1 MGSSR
6 TRIRFA
12 ISAVVLGLFLLH
24 SARILP
30 WRLLDVVE
38 AFTYDARVNLTLPRR
53 ADPKI
58 VIVDLDERSLAAE
71 GQWPWTRDRLATLVD
86 HLFDRYHIRVFGF
99 DMVFA
104 EADDKAGRLWQQL
117 ADGTLADLP
126 AVAERRA
133 AVAASLD
140 YDARLAQALRGRP
153 VVLGFFFKPRLGERE
168 AAQTGQLCA
177 PLIDA
182 GAARLYDVAFYEPAG
197 AGGNVPALRAAAA
210 SCGFFDNPAVDF
222 DGVYRRVPLLQRY
235 GGAIYPSLALEVAR
249 LALGRAP
256 ASLEFDPPDVR
267 SSLHLERL
275 RLGDRA
281 VPVDAQ
287 AAAYVPYRGDNRTFR
302 YVSATDVIR
311 GAVADPAMLR
321 DAVVLMGATAAGYL
335 DLRSTPVNKVFAGV
349 EVHASLVDGIL
360 NGGIRQKAP
369 YYDGIEAVLLLLV
382 ALALAWAFSH
392 LTAAWSAL
400 VGFGLVAA
408 LVGLA
413 LAFWSG
419 AAFILPLGVPV
430 VFALALFMA
439 HLLYGYFIES
449 RRARS
454 IARSFGE
461 YVPPEVVAE
470 MAERGGAPSMEGES
484 REMTVLFSDVRGFTG
499 ISERLEARELA
510 QLMNAFLSRQTAVIH
525 RYRGTIDKYMGDAI
539 MAFWGAPLADER
551 HAFHALQAGLDMLRA
566 VRELD
571 AEFGARGWP
580 ALDIGVGLNS
590 GKMSVGNMGSEFRRA
605 YTVMGDAVNLGSRVE
620 GLTKAYGVAIIC
632 TQSTRD
638 AAPGD
643 WAFRELDL
651 VRVKGKQEPVAIYE
665 PFGPKDALDADLR
678 QDLARHRGA
687 LKLYRA
693 QRWNAAEQEFLT
705 LLNGGR
711 PHEVYRLFLERIDFL
726 RRHPPGADWDGAFTF
741 EHK

>member
-6 TRIRFA
+6 TRIRFG
-12 ISAVVLGLFLLH
+12 ISVLVFALFLLH
-24 SARILP
+24 SARFLP

-38 AFTYDARVNLTLPRR
+38 AFTYDARVTLTLPHR

-58 VIVDLDERSLAAE
+58 VIVDIDERSLAAE
-71 GQWPWTRDRLATLVD
+71 GQWPWRRDRVATLVD
-86 HLFDRYHIRVFGF
+86 HLFDRYAVRVFGF
-99 DMVFA
+99 DLVFA
-104 EADDKAGRLWQQL
+104 EADDKARNVWREL
-117 ADGTLADLP
+117 ADGALADLP
-126 AVAERRA
+126 AVAERREA
-133 AVAASLD
+133 IASRLD
-140 YDARLAQALRGRP
+140 YDARLAEALRGRK
-153 VVLGFFFKPRLGERE
+153 VVLGFFFKPRLGDQED
-168 AAQTGQLCA
+168 AQTGALCA
-177 PLIDA
+177 PLFDTQ
-182 GAARLYDVAFYEPAG
+182 AARLYDVDFHEPAG
-197 AGGNVPALRAAAA
+197 AGGNVPVLQAAAP

-235 GGAIYPSLALEVAR
+235 EGAIYPSLALEMAR
-249 LALGRAP
+249 LALGGMP
-256 ASLEFDPPDVR
+256 ANLEFDPPEQR
-267 SSLHLERL
+267 SSLYLERV
-275 RLGDRA
+275 RLGERY
-281 VPVDAQ
+281 VPVDGQ

-311 GAVADPAMLR
+311 GTVPDPEVLR

-335 DLRSTPVNKVFAGV
+335 DLRSAPVNKVFAGV
-349 EVHASLVDGIL
+349 EVHANLIDGIL

-369 YYDGIEAVLLLLV
+369 YYDGIEVVMLLIVAVV
-382 ALALAWAFSH
+382 LAWAFSH

-400 VGFGLVAA
+400 VGFSLVAA
-408 LVGLA
+408 LVTLA
-413 LAFWSG
+413 FAFWSG
-419 AAFILPLGVPV
+419 AHFILPLGVPV
-430 VFALALFMA
+430 VFTLALFMA

-470 MAERGGAPSMEGES
+470 MAERGSAPSMEGES
-484 REMTVLFSDVRGFTG
+484 REMTVLFSDVRGFTS
-499 ISERLEARELA
+499 ISERLDARELA
-510 QLMNAFLSRQTAVIH
+510 QLMNAFLSKQTEVIQ

-539 MAFWGAPLADER
+539 MAFWGAPLPDEQ
-551 HAFHALQAGLDMLRA
+551 HAFHALQAGMDMLRA

-571 AEFGARGWP
+571 AEFQARGWP
-580 ALDIGVGLNS
+580 TLDIGVGLNS

-620 GLTKAYGVAIIC
+620 GLTKEYGVGIIC
-632 TQSTRD
+632 TQSVRD
-638 AAPGD
+638 AAPSD

-665 PFGPKDALDADLR
+665 PYGPKDELDPDLR

-687 LKLYRA
+687 LKLYRG
-693 QRWNAAEQEFLT
+693 QRWDAAEQEFLN

-711 PHEVYRLFLERIDFL
+711 PHKAYMLFLERIEFL
-726 RRHPPGADWDGAFTF
+726 RQHPPGADWDGAFTF